1 MRILQLILLTI
12 LGFIIR
18 MINIVKPEGLW
29 NDEYVS
35 WMISATSFSDGFWSE
50 VIKQCHMPIYYLY
63 LKPFAQCSDLILR
76 LTSVIPSV
84 IAIPVMY
91 LLGKEYSEKAGVFAA
106 TITAVLPFLVYYS
119 QEVRF
124 YSLLF
129 LLSALTL
136 LFAVKIIKNNCAKY
150 RIFYTA
156 SACTVIFTHVL
167 GFIYIITLT
176 AYLIYKTR
184 KINIKY
190 FIFGVFILILAL
202 PLGILILKQ
211 SPSAQWWGIF
221 SYTNIMFL
229 FSDFLSPILSN
240 NVNAPPIFFYNTH
253 PLFMFLI
260 TIPTIIGITCIISG
274 SKREKGLAISALAVV
289 LVLILIALTGKLVFI
304 TKYTIEIL
312 PILILLCSL
321 GIEKFGKIGYCL
333 FAILI
338 FTYLFSIFT
347 PYYPAIQKR
356 EEGHNY
362 PAIILNYENPDRVI
376 YTYYSPERFQ
386 RYLKIKPVS
395 SHISKINRHEYSKS
409 PNIIFANVKK
419 GEKLSIVFLD
429 SVSFIN
435 DDKMDYAIKN
445 NFPEMFITFSSIRNS
460 LEKFMQKEF
469 KNVAVRHLG
478 AWTVIS
484 GVKF

>member
-18 MINIVKPEGLW
+18 TINIVKPEGLW

-35 WMISATSFSDGFWSE
+35 WMVSSTSFSDGFWSE
-50 VIKQCHMPIYYLY
+50 VIKQCHMPVYYLY
-63 LKPFAQCSDLILR
+63 LKPFAQYSDLVLR
-76 LTSVIPSV
+76 FTSLIPSV
-84 IAIPVMY
+84 IAIPIMY
-91 LLGKEYSEKAGVFAA
+91 LLGKEYSEKAGLFAA
-106 TITAVLPFLVYYS
+106 SITAVLPFLVYYS

-150 RIFYTA
+150 RILYTA
-156 SACTVIFTHVL
+156 SACAVIFTHVL
-167 GFIYIITLT
+167 GFIYVVTLT
-176 AYLIYKTR
+176 AYLVYKTR
-184 KINIKY
+184 KFNLKY
-190 FIFGVFILILAL
+190 LIFGLFILILAL

-211 SPSAQWWGIF
+211 SPSAQWWGVF
-221 SYTNIMFL
+221 SYTNVMFL

-240 NVNAPPIFFYNTH
+240 NVNAPPVFFYNHH
-253 PLFMFLI
+253 PLFIFLI
-260 TIPTIIGITCIISG
+260 VIPTIIGLVCAIAG
-274 SKREKGLAISALAVV
+274 SKREKGLTISALAVV

-304 TKYTIEIL
+304 TKYSIEIL
-312 PILILLCSL
+312 PILILMCSL

-333 FAILI
+333 FAVLI
-338 FTYLFSIFT
+338 CTYLLSIFT
-347 PYYPAIQKR
+347 PYYPALQKR
-356 EEGHNY
+356 TEGHNY
-362 PAIILNYENPDRVI
+362 PAVILNYENPDRVI

-386 RYLKIKPVS
+386 RYLKINPITA
-395 SHISKINRHEYSKS
+395 HISKINRQEYVEE
-409 PNIIFANVKK
+409 PNTIFANVKK

-429 SVSFIN
+429 SVSFI
-435 DDKMDYAIKN
+435 DDSKMEYAIKN

-469 KNVAVRHLG
+469 KNVTVLHLG
-478 AWTVIS
+478 AWTVVS
-484 GVKF
+484 GIKL